1 MNIVYSSV
9 EDVESR
15 LKELRLQKSRLDEES
30 RLLETV
36 KQDLL
41 SHDKIQKFAHLVDS
55 ANSRIRDI
63 LESSGFNGLVIP
75 RIEFVEIVSDRNLE
89 DLEITASLKTFDN
102 KVLTKFTGRDS
113 LLEDWLE
120 FIIKNI
126 VTLQNLMIAYG
137 ENLIDSEYSYS
148 YAMQFKIEDVDI
160 TVELDRELDGR
171 MADSFSISANKLMF
185 KDYENT
191 DQSLISISDHSS
203 VTASYDYLDLKF
215 EYFVRL
221 TSLDLIEK
229 SIERI
234 LDDYDTARKTLLV

>member
-1 MNIVYSSV
+1 
-9 EDVESR
+9 
-15 LKELRLQKSRLDEES
+15 
-30 RLLETV
+30 
-36 KQDLL
+36 
-41 SHDKIQKFAHLVDS
+41 
-55 ANSRIRDI
+55 
-63 LESSGFNGLVIP
+63 
-75 RIEFVEIVSDRNLE
+75 
-89 DLEITASLKTFDN
+89 
-102 KVLTKFTGRDS
+102 
-113 LLEDWLE
+113 
-120 FIIKNI
+120 
-126 VTLQNLMIAYG
+126 MIAYG

-234 LDDYDTARKTLLV
+234 LDDYDTARKTLLVQIEKKKEN

>member
-1 MNIVYSSV
+1 MSIDYSNV
-9 EDVESR
+9 AEVESR
-15 LKELRLQKSRLDEES
+15 LKELRLKRFEIDEES

-41 SHDKIQKFAHLVDS
+41 SHGKCQNFKQTIDS
-55 ANSRIRDI
+55 ANSEIRNT
-63 LESSGFNGLVIP
+63 LESVGFNGLVIP

-89 DLEITASLKTFDN
+89 DLEITTSLKTFDN
-102 KVLTKFTGRDS
+102 KVLTKFTGRSS

-215 EYFVRL
+215 EYFVRP
-221 TSLDLIEK
+221 TSLDLIDQW
-229 SIERI
+229 ITRI
-234 LDDYDTARKTLLV
+234 LDDHSTAKETLLV